1 MSLMFPGHARELA
14 FPLWLPLSASPDR
27 QKRQKVAAKKDSYAQ
42 TDEGKPLGEKW
53 KVAESAFSGSAFQ
66 SP

>member
-1 MSLMFPGHARELA
+1 MSVMFLGHARELA

-42 TDEGKPLGEKW
+42 TDEGKPLGEK
-53 KVAESAFSGSAFQ
+53 
-66 SP
+66 